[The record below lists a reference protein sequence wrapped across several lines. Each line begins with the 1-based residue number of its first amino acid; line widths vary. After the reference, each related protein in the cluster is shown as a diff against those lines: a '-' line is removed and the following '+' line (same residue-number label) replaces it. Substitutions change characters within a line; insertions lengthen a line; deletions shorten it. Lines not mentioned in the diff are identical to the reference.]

1 MKNYKSI
8 ILLILVVLFGVLS
21 LYFYKGRK
29 EANNLLKNRTTEIEK
44 NERQL
49 QTFNEFQFADSLLY
63 ANNLKDALKNYSAM
77 LDNVPDSF
85 RPRVKQRIAFVNRV
99 IAKNLTINDLVSD
112 TASQT
117 PNQGNVIKA
126 YETVN
131 SRKLDSMQFALK
143 KASMKIQNLQR
154 QVKQQTTGDYLSF
167 KSGKGNTVYYVGEIK
182 NDMANG
188 KGIALFGTGSRYEG
202 EWKNNLRHGK
212 GAFYWQDGEYY
223 IGSYKDDKREGF
235 GEYNWPN
242 GEKYIGEWSN
252 DKRNGK
258 GTFYD
263 EDGKVMTKGI
273 WKNDEL
279 VEQSE
284 N

>member
-8 ILLILVVLFGVLS
+8 ILLILVVFFGVLS

-29 EANNLLKNRTTEIEK
+29 EAGNLLKNKTAEIETHEK
-44 NERQL
+44 HL
-49 QTFNEFQFADSLLY
+49 QTFNELQHVDSLLY
-63 ANNLKDALKNYSAM
+63 TNNLKRALQRYSAM
-77 LDNVPDSF
+77 LDNVSDSIK
-85 RPRVKQRIAFVNRV
+85 PKVNQRIVFIKRV
-99 IAKNLTINDLVSD
+99 MAKNLVINDLKSD
-112 TASQT
+112 TASQNSNE
-117 PNQGNVIKA
+117 PKVINT
-126 YETVN
+126 YETVS

-143 KASMKIQNLQR
+143 KAGMKIQNLQR

-182 NDMANG
+182 DDKANG

-202 EWKNNLRHGK
+202 EWKNNLRHGQ
-212 GAFYWQDGEYY
+212 GSFYWQDGEYY
-223 IGSYKDDKREGF
+223 IGSYKNDKREGL

-279 VEQSE
+279 VEQSK